1 VRSVHD
7 VRNPA
12 IVAEHLSKIYQVL
25 TGPDSLLASGARW
38 IMRRSRPPRIVNA
51 LNDVSLSVARGE
63 SIGVVGPNGAGKST
77 LLKIVAGIT
86 TPTSGAVR
94 VCGRI
99 ASQLALGCGFHPFLS
114 GRENVFLQGTILG
127 MTNREVRRNI
137 EEIIAYAGLEEMIDH
152 PLWTYSTGMIARLGF
167 SIAVFV
173 DFDVLLLDEA
183 LSAGDA
189 GFRQR
194 CAEALRGF
202 RARGATMLVVS
213 HGSEN
218 LRELCDRVAW
228 IDHGAVRM
236 IGASREVLSRYE
248 EAQRAAK
255 PQLTGSAAAS

>member
-1 VRSVHD
+1 MRSVPD
-7 VRNPA
+7 VKNPA
-12 IVAEHLSKIYQVL
+12 IVAEHVSKVYQVL
-25 TGPDSLLASGARW
+25 SGPESLFVSTARRLA
-38 IMRRSRPPRIVNA
+38 RRSQPSRVVNA

-63 SIGVVGPNGAGKST
+63 SLGVVGSNGAGKST

-94 VCGRI
+94 VRGRI

-114 GRENVFLQGTILG
+114 GRENIFLQGTILG
-127 MTNREVRRNI
+127 MTNRDVRRNI
-137 EEIIAYAGLEEMIDH
+137 DEIIAYAGLEEMIDR

-173 DFDVLLLDEA
+173 DFEVLLLDEA

-189 GFRQR
+189 GFRER

-228 IDHGAVRM
+228 IEHGAIRM
-236 IGASREVLSRYE
+236 IGAPREVLSRYE
-248 EAQRAAK
+248 EAQRGVK
-255 PQLTGSAAAS
+255 PRATGNAAAS